1 MGSTYRELSAEHGNF
16 DRWIINAGQDLPVKW
31 KIQKIDHVIP
41 EEIDKYQGVILTG
54 AHDSLIE
61 PIPFMKGMERLL
73 NKILEEK
80 IMTLG
85 ICFGH
90 QIIHLLLGGE
100 VIRNPLGPEIGVSTI
115 NLTLAGLV
123 NPLFRDLKNAKL
135 EVYSSHYD
143 IVSSIG
149 KKVLSLAWN
158 DQTEFQ
164 ACCYEGFIYTTQF
177 HPEYSKTIMDFYI
190 RKSYTDLKNEHF
202 KNPLNISRPDV
213 ILKRNKQIKS
223 SSDILKNFIS
233 IMLQGKGEKTHD
245 TGH

>member
-1 MGSTYRELSAEHGNF
+1 MGNTYRDLSAEHGNF

-31 KIQKIDHVIP
+31 KTQKIDHVIP

-54 AHDSLIE
+54 AHDSLTV
-61 PIPFMKGMERLL
+61 PYPFIKGMERLL

-100 VIRNPLGPEIGVSTI
+100 VTRNPLGPEIGVSTI
-115 NLTLAGLV
+115 NLTLSGLV
-123 NPLFRDLKNAKL
+123 NPLFRKLNNAKL

-143 IVSSIG
+143 IVSSVS
-149 KKVLSLAWN
+149 KNVLSLAWN

-177 HPEYSKTIMDFYI
+177 HPEYSKTIMNFYI
-190 RKSYTDLKNEHF
+190 RKNFTDLKNEHF
-202 KNPLNISRPDV
+202 KNPLNISRPEMILKHNKQLKKSPV
-213 ILKRNKQIKS
+213 ILR
-223 SSDILKNFIS
+223 NFIS
-233 IMLQGKGEKTHD
+233 IILHTKRIKTHD
-245 TGH
+245 SGN